1 MSSDDMLIPLER
13 IQGSIIQLR
22 GERVMLDADLAMLY
36 GVETKALT
44 RAVRRNIERFP
55 ADFMFRL
62 SKDEFE
68 ILKRHFGTSS
78 QWGGRRTP
86 PYAFTEQGVAMLS
99 SVLRSKRAV
108 QVNVEIIR
116 TFVKLRAMTAD
127 HKALA
132 RRLNKLE
139 EKYDK
144 QFAVVFDAIR
154 EMMNPPQ
161 GKKQPI
167 GFVHQK
173 GDNDE

>member
-1 MSSDDMLIPLER
+1 M
-13 IQGSIIQLR
+13 
-22 GERVMLDADLAMLY
+22 MLDADLATLY

-55 ADFMFRL
+55 SDFMFRL
-62 SKDEFE
+62 SKEEFE

-78 QWGGRRTP
+78 QWGGRRTQ

-99 SVLRSKRAV
+99 SVLRSKQAV
-108 QVNVEIIR
+108 QVNVEIMR

-127 HKALA
+127 NKALA

-139 EKYDK
+139 AKYDK

-154 EMMNPPQ
+154 EMMNPTE
-161 GKKQPI
+161 GKKRPI
-167 GFVHQK
+167 GFVHSK
-173 GDNDE
+173 DEEEG